1 MSNSEDRI
9 ERDITIATTV
19 ERVWEVITTPEHF
32 ATWFGSGAPVDIDLR
47 PGGEMTLDHGAH
59 GRYRAVVVE
68 VDPPHR
74 FSYRWA
80 AGYPEVKATEAS
92 STLVEFTLTSVGP
105 ELTRLRVVES
115 GFADLVVP
123 EGREWMN
130 YENHLRGWN
139 DVLAKAAGYAE
150 GRDLTPMVAP
160 R

>member
-1 MSNSEDRI
+1 MRTSEDRI
-9 ERDITIATTV
+9 ERDITIATAV
-19 ERVWEVITTPEHF
+19 ERVWEVITRPEHF
-32 ATWFGSGAPVDIDLR
+32 ATWFGAGAPVTIDLR

-59 GRYRAVVVE
+59 GRYIAVVVE

-80 AGYPEVKATEAS
+80 EGYPEVRATEAS
-92 STLVEFTLTSVGP
+92 STLVEFTLTPLGP
-105 ELTRLRVVES
+105 DRTRLQVVES

-123 EGREWMN
+123 EGREWIS
-130 YENHLRGWN
+130 YENHLRGWG

-150 GRDLTPMVAP
+150 GRDLTAMLAP